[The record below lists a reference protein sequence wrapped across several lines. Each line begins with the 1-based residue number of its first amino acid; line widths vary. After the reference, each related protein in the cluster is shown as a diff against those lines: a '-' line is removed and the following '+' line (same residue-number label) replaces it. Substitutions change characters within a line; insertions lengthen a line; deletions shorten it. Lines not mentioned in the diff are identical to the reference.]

1 METAEIITDQKAA
14 IDDRLDVFD
23 LGEADG
29 LKKRVKLTLW
39 ALFLILNSIKV

>member
-29 LKKRVKLTLW
+29 LKKE
-39 ALFLILNSIKV
+39 